1 MARVPARSVS
11 SDDKTAL
18 KSMAPELKKVVFGQ
32 DAAIQSIT
40 SAILLSRSGL
50 GSPTKPI
57 GSFLFSGPT
66 GVGKT
71 ELARQLARI
80 LGVPL
85 IRFDMSEYMEKHT
98 VSRLIGAPPGYV
110 GFDQGGLLTDAIRK
124 SPHAVLLLDEIEK
137 AHHDLFDLLLQVM
150 DHATLT
156 DNNGRQADFR
166 HVVLIFTTNA
176 GAREMSAARMGFGS
190 EGRRYMVEGTRLD
203 DSNDSFALDGEK
215 GGAAKSAIERT
226 FSPEFRNRLDAWVAF
241 SSLPKAVIER
251 IVDKQMAELSV
262 QLLEKKVALS
272 LTAVARSWLADH
284 GFSPQFGARPMARL
298 LQQSLK
304 KPLAEKILFGE
315 LQAGGKVIVDAKD
328 DKLALEIEPAPAALA

>member
-1 MARVPARSVS
+1 
-11 SDDKTAL
+11 
-18 KSMAPELKKVVFGQ
+18 
-32 DAAIQSIT
+32 
-40 SAILLSRSGL
+40 
-50 GSPTKPI
+50 
-57 GSFLFSGPT
+57 
-66 GVGKT
+66 
-71 ELARQLARI
+71 
-80 LGVPL
+80 
-85 IRFDMSEYMEKHT
+85 MSEYMEKHT

-190 EGRRYMVEGTRLD
+190 EGSRYMVEGTRLGE
-203 DSNDSFALDGEK
+203 SNDSFALDGAK

-251 IVDKQMAELSV
+251 IVDKQVAELSA

-272 LTAVARSWLADH
+272 LTATARSWLADQ

-315 LQAGGKVIVDAKD
+315 LQAGGKVVVDAKD
-328 DKLALEIEPAPAALA
+328 DKLALEIEPTEAASA

>member
-1 MARVPARSVS
+1 
-11 SDDKTAL
+11 
-18 KSMAPELKKVVFGQ
+18 
-32 DAAIQSIT
+32 
-40 SAILLSRSGL
+40 
-50 GSPTKPI
+50 
-57 GSFLFSGPT
+57 
-66 GVGKT
+66 
-71 ELARQLARI
+71 
-80 LGVPL
+80 
-85 IRFDMSEYMEKHT
+85 
-98 VSRLIGAPPGYV
+98 
-110 GFDQGGLLTDAIRK
+110 
-124 SPHAVLLLDEIEK
+124 
-137 AHHDLFDLLLQVM
+137 M

-262 QLLEKKVALS
+262 QLLEKKVTLS